1 MLPERENAA
10 PARRRRS
17 LFPITTPKNWIL
29 MMTSL
34 HQEPIQFN
42 LTLIAA
48 TYPILTRHW
57 PGFTDVLRRGRA
69 KGTAPSDHPVQHF
82 ARVAS

>member
-1 MLPERENAA
+1 
-10 PARRRRS
+10 
-17 LFPITTPKNWIL
+17 

-34 HQEPIQFN
+34 HQEPIEFN

-48 TYPILTRHW
+48 AYPILTRHW
-57 PGFTDVLRRGRA
+57 PGFTDELMRGA
-69 KGTAPSDHPVQHF
+69 TEGAAPSDHLVQHF